1 LKFVVFNPKLPAKVE
16 LHLLNSHHMSWAL
29 DAGKIGLTTLIIFA
43 VVQVSERNTLLA
55 AGLASVP
62 IVSVL
67 AMIWMNHD
75 GQSAE
80 EISGFAKDIAWLLIP
95 SLLMFIVIPLL
106 IERGWEFYPALGA
119 GLLTTILGYFL
130 MIQIMEKCGFVA

>member
-1 LKFVVFNPKLPAKVE
+1 MVFNPKLPAKDE
-16 LHLLNSHHMSWAL
+16 LRLLNSHHMSWAL
-29 DAGKIGLTTLIIFA
+29 DAGKIGLTALIIFA
-43 VVQVSERNTLLA
+43 VVQGSERNTLLA
-55 AGLASVP
+55 AVLASVP

-95 SLLMFIVIPLL
+95 SLLIFIVMPLL

-130 MIQIMEKCGFVA
+130 MIQIMGKYGSVA